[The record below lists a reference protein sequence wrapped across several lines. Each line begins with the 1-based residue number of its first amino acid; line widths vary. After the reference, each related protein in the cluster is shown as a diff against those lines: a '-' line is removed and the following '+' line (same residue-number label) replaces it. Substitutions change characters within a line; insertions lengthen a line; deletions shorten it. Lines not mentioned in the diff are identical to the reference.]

1 MVVSAA
7 DDGAF
12 DDVRKMIEENR
23 RKNEAKRAAQSVRN
37 AEITAAFEGVSVSG
51 PPAPQPPPPP
61 QAAAPAAPAEAPP
74 PVVVSLPAGAPVF
87 SIDVECV
94 ASGVQHHDR
103 AVGSIALVDGDAAPK
118 LHLLVRQEG
127 PVASYLTPLTGLTA
141 ERCEAEGV
149 PLQEALA
156 TLRAN
161 LPPAAILVGQNI
173 NKDVEWLGLV
183 EGEDYAMQA
192 RREGESWSGPA
203 LGSALPLPS
212 ARLLSHPPTK
222 AAPRCPQV
230 DLAALLKVWNPRFGK
245 HTYFGQDHYAAAWL
259 GAEAARADGEAHDAL
274 TDATVSMRLFR
285 AYTAAQHDA
294 AAVAAA
300 GARALATPPKPSF
313 AKLNPEYEGCCMG
326 NKQTCRC
333 GAPFF
338 S

>member
-1 MVVSAA
+1 VSAA

-51 PPAPQPPPPP
+51 PPAPQPPPAP

-183 EGEDYAMQA
+183 EGEDYAMQ
-192 RREGESWSGPA
+192 
-203 LGSALPLPS
+203 
-212 ARLLSHPPTK
+212 
-222 AAPRCPQV
+222 V